1 MFETYVTKKDI
12 TDIKNFLES
21 GVLVNEM
28 NKIGLSF
35 GAMALV
41 LNSITSECDRVL
53 DEMNKE
59 KD

>member
-1 MFETYVTKKDI
+1 MFEVAITKKDI
-12 TDIKNFLES
+12 TDINNFLES